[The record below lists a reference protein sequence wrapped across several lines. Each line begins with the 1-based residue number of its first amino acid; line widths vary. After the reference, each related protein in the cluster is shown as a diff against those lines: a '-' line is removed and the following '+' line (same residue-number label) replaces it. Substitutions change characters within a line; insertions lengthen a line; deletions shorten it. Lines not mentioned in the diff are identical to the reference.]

1 MALKLGKVFI
11 RNYNLRVPF
20 MEGFY
25 NIGVFFDKR
34 STSLLFSVDSDYST
48 TKTLYNTKVTMFKNL
63 ESSMFCET
71 FLNLHNYR
79 KNTLDISNQFKEI
92 KPEYT
97 GTISFLIN
105 ETITLSKVELHDREV
120 FDTVN
125 FYGLTIN
132 SHYSEFLFLIAERHF
147 IDKKLGRKI
156 VRTTGLQ
163 ISSSNAISVLEDYNE
178 ESKTS
183 GKAGKDP
190 FIEEPKEIIK
200 ID

>member
-20 MEGFY
+20 MESFY

-34 STSLLFSVDSDYST
+34 STSLLFSVDSDYSSSN
-48 TKTLYNTKVTMFKNL
+48 KFYNAKVTMFKNL

-71 FLNLHNYR
+71 FINLHNYR

-132 SHYSEFLFLIAERHF
+132 SHYNEFLFLIAERHF
-147 IDKKLGRKI
+147 IDRKLGRKI

-163 ISSSNAISVLEDYNE
+163 IASSTANSILEEYNDE
-178 ESKTS
+178 AKTS
-183 GKAGKDP
+183 GKAGKET
-190 FIEEPKEIIK
+190 FIENEEIIK